1 MTAKIKLN
9 AASGGGSVSLKAP
22 STTTSNAAVELQLPV
37 ADGSADTFLKTDGS
51 GTLSFA
57 AAGGGKVLQVVTGTT
72 TTGHANTSTTY
83 ADTGLSATISIS
95 ANSNVLVLVTQ
106 FVQLKRNTTLNRGA
120 LKLLRGSSD
129 LLTTNGK
136 FFGFNDT
143 AVTNKN
149 VSDVVNFMIVDT
161 GASTGSNTYK
171 TQSRVNV
178 AADSAEIFTQDDG
191 NPAHMTLIEIGA

>member
-1 MTAKIKLN
+1 M
-9 AASGGGSVSLKAP
+9 
-22 STTTSNAAVELQLPV
+22 
-37 ADGSADTFLKTDGS
+37 
-51 GTLSFA
+51 
-57 AAGGGKVLQVVTGTT
+57 
-72 TTGHANTSTTY
+72 
-83 ADTGLSATISIS
+83 
-95 ANSNVLVLVTQ
+95 Q
-106 FVQLKRNTTLNRGA
+106 FCQLKRNTTLNRGA

-143 AVTNKN
+143 NVTNKN

-178 AADSAEIFTQDDG
+178 AADSAEFTTQDDG
-191 NPAHMTLIEIGA
+191 NPAHITLIEIGA